1 MSEIA
6 VQTISLNKSFGNVR
20 AVQDLNLTVH
30 RGDIL
35 SVIGPSGC
43 GKTTLLRAIAQTA
56 DYQGHIYFEGE
67 DIARMKHKA
76 RAKAFATL
84 SQRHGSGYA
93 FTAEEVIRLGR
104 YARKSFLGSGD
115 ERGEQAVREAIALT
129 GVEGLLR
136 QSVLTLSGGELQR
149 VFLAQVFAQDPRL
162 LLLDEPANHL
172 DLKYMEQIFELIARW
187 VKRPGR
193 AVISVVH
200 DLSLTKLYGTT
211 AALLHEGSL
220 LGKGPVSEVL
230 SPGLLQTAY
239 GMDVQ
244 GYMRRLLKAW
254 ENE

>member
-1 MSEIA
+1 MMLRLDKVSVDIGGKP
-6 VQTISLNKSFGNVR
+6 ILRPLSFELQEGEWLML
-20 AVQDLNLTVH
+20 A
-30 RGDIL
+30 
-35 SVIGPSGC
+35 GPNGA

-187 VKRPGR
+187 VKQPGR